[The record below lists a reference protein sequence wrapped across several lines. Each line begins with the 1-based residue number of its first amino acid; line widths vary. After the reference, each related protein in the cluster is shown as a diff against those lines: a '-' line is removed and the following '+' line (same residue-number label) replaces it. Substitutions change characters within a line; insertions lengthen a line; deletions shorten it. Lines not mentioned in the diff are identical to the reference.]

1 MILRSASPS
10 SRDPASGGCGGR
22 YSSEWWLGT
31 GRRSV
36 GREAGGEGGV
46 GECWMGSRPRNRDF
60 HASQPKNSLDQREIG
75 PLRLYH
81 LSFIVIY

>member
-36 GREAGGEGGV
+36 GREAGGEGV
-46 GECWMGSRPRNRDF
+46 REAL
-60 HASQPKNSLDQREIG
+60 ASAGWAAGLATEISMHHNLKIRWIREK
-75 PLRLYH
+75 
-81 LSFIVIY
+81 